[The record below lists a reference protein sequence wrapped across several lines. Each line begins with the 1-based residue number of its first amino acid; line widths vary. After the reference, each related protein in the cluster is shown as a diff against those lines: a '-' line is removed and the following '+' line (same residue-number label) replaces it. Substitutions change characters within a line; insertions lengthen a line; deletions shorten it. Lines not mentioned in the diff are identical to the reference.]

1 MKFRY
6 RRDIAIQ
13 ETTGQLC
20 GEDICQEELNTEM
33 EPFSQD
39 IHGIQR
45 ILVCGSTLGKS
56 LYRYPYTL
64 SFQFHLL
71 QLCCVVIFPPSRV
84 TAGRLIMG
92 QRNKML

>member
-45 ILVCGSTLGKS
+45 ILVCGSTLGS
-56 LYRYPYTL
+56 LSTNFLIPSVF
-64 SFQFHLL
+64 SFIFYCYAVLLYFLL
-71 QLCCVVIFPPSRV
+71 Q
-84 TAGRLIMG
+84 G
-92 QRNKML
+92 